1 MSLGVLDPLR
11 NIAASSSPHDIF
23 VGYRDS
29 VNTADDHSDFIER
42 NRRGIKRGA
51 SIMLADGKIDD
62 NQYQMIN
69 YWVDKATHI
78 RFRPLLYLIPANMV
92 TGKLKLVPLE
102 ETANPLGP
110 EYRIFDLEEGEFEIV
125 EFSK

>member
-92 TGKLKLVPLE
+92 TGKL
-102 ETANPLGP
+102 NPLGP